1 VRRGAEYWAA
11 TSDTLKLLPRL
22 RSEKAGAYRLA
33 VEAMSKVLVDI
44 FDRHFVVP
52 DVPHWSHKL
61 GFLTEL
67 CDVAFADA
75 IRTEGHISEKRLVE
89 AETLGRTYLAFHL
102 PADLPAQ
109 QKAS

>member
-1 VRRGAEYWAA
+1 
-11 TSDTLKLLPRL
+11 
-22 RSEKAGAYRLA
+22 

-44 FDRHFVVP
+44 FDRYFIIP

-67 CDVAFADA
+67 CDVTFADA
-75 IRTEGHISEKRLVE
+75 VRTEGRISEERLLE
-89 AETLGRTYLAFHL
+89 AETLGRTYLAFYL
-102 PADLPAQ
+102 PDDVPAR